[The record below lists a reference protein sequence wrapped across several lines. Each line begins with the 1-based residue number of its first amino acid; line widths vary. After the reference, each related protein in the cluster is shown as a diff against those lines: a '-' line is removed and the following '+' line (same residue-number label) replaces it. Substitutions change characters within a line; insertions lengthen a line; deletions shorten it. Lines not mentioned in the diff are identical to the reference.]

1 MDFNLIDGYEFE
13 EVVSLLLKKIGF
25 EVEQTSLSGD
35 GGIDI
40 IAYDNRP
47 IFKGKYIIQCKNWN
61 TSVGQPQIRD
71 LYGVV
76 VSEQANKGILI
87 TTSSFTKQAIS
98 FAENKNLELIDYKG
112 ISSLLY
118 EFNITLHPEKCNV
131 NEVKFYDLENFNK
144 QKYLFIKQ
152 KINENKNDKRYYV
165 ELQEFFQEYVTGNEF
180 TICKSGLLDEYIKIN
195 NEIIKRFYKK
205 GKIAGLN
212 AKAIK
217 YINGYLYIFKG
228 DITKSIE
235 IFNELEF
242 FKSTCDI
249 NYSEKEYVVMGSLS
263 DRYPKEDYVWSDSI
277 FGYYI
282 LKRIG
287 KSINVIMKN
296 LYLIFSYLNFEEG
309 MFFIR
314 NIIEENIK
322 RYLKENSRSIKISNC
337 DVFTWRDNFM
347 IENVKKEF
355 EEIDN
360 KENISMYIPIKVFVD
375 KDIKSKEYK
384 LFADYN
390 CDSTITIEKLI
401 KEYFKEEKVKEEL
414 KKVRYLIENNI
425 LS

>member
-47 IFKGKYIIQCKNWN
+47 IFKGKYIIQCKNWT

-131 NEVKFYDLENFNK
+131 EEVKFYDLENFNK

-165 ELQEFFQEYVTGNEF
+165 ELQEFFHEYVTGNEF

-235 IFNELEF
+235 IFNDLEF

-249 NYSEKEYVVMGSLS
+249 NYSEKEYVVHASGS
-263 DRYPKEDYVWSDSI
+263 KEKCVWSDSI
-277 FGYYI
+277 WGDSI
-282 LKRIG
+282 SERIG
-287 KSINVIMKN
+287 KSTNVIMKN
-296 LYLIFSYLNFEEG
+296 LYLIFSYLNFKEG
-309 MFFIR
+309 MSFIR
-314 NIIEENIK
+314 NFIEDNIK
-322 RYLKENSRSIKISNC
+322 RYLKNNMPSTKISNW
-337 DVFTWRDNFM
+337 DSFTLRDGFT
-347 IENVKKEF
+347 IENVNKEF

-360 KENISMYIPIKVFVD
+360 KESRTMYIPIKVFAD

-390 CDSTITIEKLI
+390 CNSTITIENLI
-401 KEYFKEEKVKEEL
+401 KEYFEEEKVKEEL
-414 KKVRYLIENNI
+414 KKVKYLIENHI
-425 LS
+425 LC